1 MELGLINLATLAGQG
16 AQDGPVSCLH
26 LTRVELQMTLF
37 FLCWRWRSNF
47 KLAQQALPTEP
58 SHLPAL
64 LFLCSRCQLI
74 HYLSFRLH
82 LS

>member
-37 FLCWRWRSNF
+37 FFMLALEI
-47 KLAQQALPTEP
+47 KLQACSASS
-58 SHLPAL
+58 SH
-64 LFLCSRCQLI
+64 
-74 HYLSFRLH
+74 
-82 LS
+82 